1 MIANLLPVLSKML
14 SPQIPNDMG
23 GVRALRQP
31 VRQLENAGPVSEGV
45 ESMKGRGEGGGGSDG
60 VRERTER
67 SSI

>member
-45 ESMKGRGEGGGGSDG
+45 YEIGGEGVQKISA
-60 VRERTER
+60 R
-67 SSI
+67 S